1 MGPLGKSWT
10 VIKAPKG
17 NTHCCEKNCYA
28 MATKYA
34 PEDGKPYCDI
44 HVSDPMKEP
53 KEPKDDP
60 SKTVGVKH
68 GNKSTGGTQ
77 KGY

>member
-17 NTHCCEKNCYA
+17 TTHCCEKNCYA
-28 MATKYA
+28 HATKYA

-44 HVSDPMKEP
+44 HVSDHMKEP

>member
-1 MGPLGKSWT
+1 MTQGSSSSTLSGGTMGPLGKSWT

-34 PEDGKPYCDI
+34 PEDGKPY
-44 HVSDPMKEP
+44 
-53 KEPKDDP
+53 
-60 SKTVGVKH
+60 
-68 GNKSTGGTQ
+68 
-77 KGY
+77 